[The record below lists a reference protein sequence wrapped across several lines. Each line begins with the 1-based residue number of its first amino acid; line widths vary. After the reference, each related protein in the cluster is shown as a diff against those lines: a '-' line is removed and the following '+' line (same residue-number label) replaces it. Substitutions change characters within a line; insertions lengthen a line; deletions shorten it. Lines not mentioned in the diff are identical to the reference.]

1 MDTQVHHMN
10 TVKVNPNRV
19 RELVSDLKKWQIKH
33 LPFSRQGDMIYV
45 TMYLNP
51 KSDWIILKYG

>member
-1 MDTQVHHMN
+1 MN
-10 TVKVNPNRV
+10 TVKVKPNQV
-19 RELVSDLKKWQIKH
+19 RALVSDLKKWQIKH

-45 TMYLNP
+45 TMYLDP